1 MAKGFTIFNNYLTLV
16 KIEKKLLKNLA
27 VSFLF
32 ITLPTL
38 NKKQRDMKVAFKF
51 DAYIYLEGEN
61 MAEIRE
67 KFENMPLFS
76 EEALEEGHAE
86 FCELF
91 LVEDAETN
99 KDLMDEYE
107 NAYDDEE
114 DEDEVIDANGYV
126 IEKGSKVIWTDPET
140 GNKAEYE
147 VYEEPTE
154 EMVKLRNEHGEC
166 EAYPW
171 ECRIML

>member
-1 MAKGFTIFNNYLTLV
+1 
-16 KIEKKLLKNLA
+16 
-27 VSFLF
+27 
-32 ITLPTL
+32 
-38 NKKQRDMKVAFKF
+38 MKVAFKF

-67 KFENMPLFS
+67 KFESMPLFS
-76 EEALEEGHAE
+76 ADALEEGNAE

-99 KDLMDEYE
+99 EDLMEEYNNAYNDEYE
-107 NAYDDEE
+107 A
-114 DEDEVIDANGYV
+114 VVDANGY
-126 IEKGSKVIWTDPET
+126 IIKNDDKVIWTDPET
-140 GNKAEYE
+140 GNKAEYV

-154 EMVKLRNEHGEC
+154 EMVRLWSEYGEC

-171 ECRIML
+171 ECRVIQ

>member
-1 MAKGFTIFNNYLTLV
+1 
-16 KIEKKLLKNLA
+16 
-27 VSFLF
+27 
-32 ITLPTL
+32 
-38 NKKQRDMKVAFKF
+38 MKVAFKF
-51 DAYIYLEGEN
+51 DAYVYLEGEN

-76 EEALEEGHAE
+76 KEALKEGHAE

-91 LVEDAETN
+91 LVEDAETY
-99 KDLMDEYE
+99 KDLMDEYDK
-107 NAYDDEE
+107 AYDDED
-114 DEDEVIDANGYV
+114 DEDAVIDANGYV
-126 IEKGSKVIWTDPET
+126 IKKGDKVIWTDPET

-154 EMVKLRNEHGEC
+154 EMVKLWNEHGEC

-171 ECRIML
+171 ECRIKQ